1 MQMHIIKKENLKSYI
16 HIDHTPIINEIERSI
31 KFYNWDFI
39 LSSLPSGSFLVG
51 GYIRDLILGRLNS
64 VMALD
69 VDVDIVVPK
78 NAIKIGKKIA
88 DKFEGKLIILDG
100 ERDVVRI
107 VFKHIS
113 IDISSQISPSID
125 IDLLSRDFSIN
136 AIAFSFEEKLLI
148 DPSNGIKD
156 LKLAFLR
163 TNSKQN
169 LWDDPLR
176 ILRCF
181 RFVSELDF
189 NVDVNLINFLK
200 TYKNQLRRVAN
211 ERINYEIQRIIR
223 GKKASQ
229 AINLINKLKIFDYI
243 QSEKNLIFLDLE
255 KTNFEE
261 FNSFEKEKFAPLFF
275 LVQILDEFSLK
286 NLKFSKSEISKI
298 KLLRKWNLLL
308 KKKNIYEF
316 NEIERFDLHKELE
329 TILPSFILFLPEP
342 LYLDWLT
349 RWRDKDDKLFH
360 PSNLIKGEVVKKY
373 LKIQD
378 GPILGKV
385 INYLSRELAYNRL
398 DNFDEAIYKGKQ
410 WIQQNAPKCD

>member
-1 MQMHIIKKENLKSYI
+1 MQMHIIKKEDLKNHI
-16 HIDHTPIINEIERSI
+16 FIDHTLIINEIERSI
-31 KFYNWDFI
+31 KSYNWDFI

-64 VMALD
+64 VI
-69 VDVDIVVPK
+69 DVDILVPK
-78 NAIKIGKKIA
+78 NAINVGKKIA
-88 DKFEGKLIILDG
+88 DKFEGKFIILD
-100 ERDVVRI
+100 EARDVVRI
-107 VFKHIS
+107 IFKHIS
-113 IDISSQISPSID
+113 IDIASQISPSID

-156 LKLAFLR
+156 LQLAFLR

-169 LWDDPLR
+169 LLDDPLR

-181 RFVSELDF
+181 RFISELDF
-189 NVDVNLINFLK
+189 NVDVTLIDFIK
-200 TYKNQLRRVAN
+200 TYKNQLRLVAN

-223 GKKASQ
+223 GQKASQ
-229 AINLINKLKIFDYI
+229 AITLINKFKIFDYI

-255 KTNFEE
+255 KINFEE
-261 FNSFEKEKFAPLFF
+261 FNKFEKEKFLPLFY

-298 KLLRKWNLLL
+298 RLLRKWNLLL
-308 KKKNIYEF
+308 KVQNIYEF
-316 NEIERFDLHKELE
+316 NERERFDLHQELE
-329 TILPSFILFLPEP
+329 NILPSFILFLPKSFFIN
-342 LYLDWLT
+342 WLA

-360 PSNLIKGEVVKKY
+360 PSNLIKGNVLKKY

-385 INYLSRELAYNRL
+385 INYLSMELAYNRL
-398 DNFDEAIYKGKQ
+398 NNFDEAIYKGKQ

>member
-1 MQMHIIKKENLKSYI
+1 MQMHIFKKENLNN
-16 HIDHTPIINEIERSI
+16 HINNDHTLIINEIEKSI

-39 LSSLPSGSFLVG
+39 LSSLPSGSCLVG

-64 VMALD
+64 VI
-69 VDVDIVVPK
+69 DVDIVVPK

-88 DKFEGKLIILDG
+88 DKFQGRFIILDDA
-100 ERDVVRI
+100 RDVVRI
-107 VFKHIS
+107 IFKHIS
-113 IDISSQISPSID
+113 IDIASKISPSID

-136 AIAFSFEEKLLI
+136 SIAFSFEEKLLI
-148 DPSNGIKD
+148 DPSNGIND
-156 LKLAFLR
+156 LKFAFLR

-169 LWDDPLR
+169 LFDDPLR

-189 NVDVNLINFLK
+189 NIDVNLINFIK
-200 TYKNQLRRVAN
+200 SYKNQLRLVAN

-229 AINLINKLKIFDYI
+229 AIKLINELKIFDYI
-243 QSEKNLIFLDLE
+243 QSEKNLIFLDLQ
-255 KTNFEE
+255 KINFEE
-261 FNSFEKEKFAPLFF
+261 FNKFEKENFLPLFF

-286 NLKFSKSEISKI
+286 NFKFSKSEISKI
-298 KLLRKWNLLL
+298 RLLRKWNILF
-308 KKKNIYEF
+308 KIKNIYKLSER
-316 NEIERFDLHKELE
+316 ERFDLHQELE
-329 TILPSFILFLPEP
+329 TILPSFILLLPQSFHSE
-342 LYLDWLT
+342 WIS

-385 INYLSRELAYNRL
+385 INYLSMELAYNRL

>member
-1 MQMHIIKKENLKSYI
+1 MHIINKENRKKHI
-16 HIDHTPIINEIERSI
+16 FIDHTLIINEIERSI

-64 VMALD
+64 GI
-69 VDVDIVVPK
+69 DVDIVVPK
-78 NAIKIGKKIA
+78 NAIETGKKIA
-88 DKFEGKLIILDG
+88 DKFEGKVIILD
-100 ERDVVRI
+100 EARDVVRI
-107 VFKHIS
+107 IFTHIS
-113 IDISSQISPSID
+113 IDIASQISPSIV

-136 AIAFSFEEKLLI
+136 AISFSFEEKLLI
-148 DPSNGIKD
+148 DPLNGIKD
-156 LKLAFLR
+156 LQLAFLR

-169 LWDDPLR
+169 LLDDPLR

-189 NVDVNLINFLK
+189 NVDVNLINFIK
-200 TYKNQLRRVAN
+200 TYKNQLSLVAS

-229 AINLINKLKIFDYI
+229 AIKLINKFKIFDHV
-243 QSEKNLIFLDLE
+243 QSEKKLIFIDLE
-255 KTNFEE
+255 KINIEE
-261 FNSFEKEKFAPLFF
+261 FNKFEKEKFLPLFF
-275 LVQILDEFSLK
+275 LSQILDEFSLK

-308 KKKNIYEF
+308 KIKTIYEF
-316 NEIERFDLHKELE
+316 SEKERFDLHQELE
-329 TILPSFILFLPEP
+329 IILPSFILFLPKI
-342 LYLDWLT
+342 YHVDWLA

-360 PSNLIKGEVVKKY
+360 PSNLIKGEVLKKY
-373 LKIQD
+373 LKIKD

>member
-1 MQMHIIKKENLKSYI
+1 MQMHISKKEDLKN
-16 HIDHTPIINEIERSI
+16 HTLIDHTLIINEIERSI
-31 KFYNWDFI
+31 KSYNWDFI

-64 VMALD
+64 VI
-69 VDVDIVVPK
+69 DVDILVPK
-78 NAIKIGKKIA
+78 NAINVGKKIA
-88 DKFEGKLIILDG
+88 DKFEGKFIILD
-100 ERDVVRI
+100 EARDVVRI
-107 VFKHIS
+107 IFKHIS
-113 IDISSQISPSID
+113 IDIASQISPSID

-156 LKLAFLR
+156 LQLAFLR

-169 LWDDPLR
+169 LLDDPLR

-181 RFVSELDF
+181 RFISELDF
-189 NVDVNLINFLK
+189 NVDLDLIDFIK
-200 TYKNQLRRVAN
+200 TYKNQLRLVAN

-229 AINLINKLKIFDYI
+229 AIILINKFKIFDYI
-243 QSEKNLIFLDLE
+243 QSDKNLIFLDLE
-255 KTNFEE
+255 KINFEE
-261 FNSFEKEKFAPLFF
+261 LNKFEKKKFLPLFY

-298 KLLRKWNLLL
+298 RLLRKWNLLL
-308 KKKNIYEF
+308 KMQTIYEF
-316 NEIERFDLHKELE
+316 NERERFDLHKELE
-329 TILPSFILFLPEP
+329 TILPSFILFLPESF
-342 LYLDWLT
+342 YINWLA

-360 PSNLIKGEVVKKY
+360 PSNLIKGNVLKKY

-385 INYLSRELAYNRL
+385 INYLSMELAYNRL
-398 DNFDEAIYKGKQ
+398 NNFDEAIYKGKQ

>member
-1 MQMHIIKKENLKSYI
+1 MHIIKKKDLKNHI
-16 HIDHTPIINEIERSI
+16 LIDHTLIINEIERSI

-51 GYIRDLILGRLNS
+51 GYIRDLILGRLNY
-64 VMALD
+64 VI
-69 VDVDIVVPK
+69 DVDILVPK
-78 NAIKIGKKIA
+78 NAINVGKKIA
-88 DKFEGKLIILDG
+88 DKFEGKFIILD
-100 ERDVVRI
+100 EARDVVRI
-107 VFKHIS
+107 IFKHIS
-113 IDISSQISPSID
+113 IDIASQISPSID

-156 LKLAFLR
+156 LKLSFLR

-169 LWDDPLR
+169 ILDDPLR

-181 RFVSELDF
+181 RFISELDF
-189 NVDVNLINFLK
+189 NVDVTLIDFIK
-200 TYKNQLRRVAN
+200 TYKNQLRLVAN

-229 AINLINKLKIFDYI
+229 AIILINKFKIFDYI

-255 KTNFEE
+255 KINFEE
-261 FNSFEKEKFAPLFF
+261 FNKFEKEKFLPLFY

-298 KLLRKWNLLL
+298 RLLRKWNLLL
-308 KKKNIYEF
+308 KMQTIYEF
-316 NEIERFDLHKELE
+316 NERERFDLHKELE
-329 TILPSFILFLPEP
+329 TILPSFILFLPESF
-342 LYLDWLT
+342 YKNWLA

-360 PSNLIKGEVVKKY
+360 PSNLIKGDVLKKY
-373 LKIQD
+373 LEIQD

-385 INYLSRELAYNRL
+385 INYLSMELAYNRL
-398 DNFDEAIYKGKQ
+398 NNFDEAIYKGKQ

>member
-1 MQMHIIKKENLKSYI
+1 MHIIKKGDLKNHI
-16 HIDHTPIINEIERSI
+16 LIDHTLIINEIERSI
-31 KFYNWDFI
+31 KFYNWDFV
-39 LSSLPSGSFLVG
+39 LSSLPSGSCLVG

-64 VMALD
+64 LI
-69 VDVDIVVPK
+69 DVDILVPQ
-78 NAIKIGKKIA
+78 NAINVGKKIA
-88 DKFEGKLIILDG
+88 DKFEGKLIILD
-100 ERDVVRI
+100 EARDVVRI
-107 VFKHIS
+107 IFKHIS
-113 IDISSQISPSID
+113 IDIASQISPSID

-156 LKLAFLR
+156 LQLAFLR

-169 LWDDPLR
+169 LVDDPLR

-189 NVDVNLINFLK
+189 HIDMNLINFIK
-200 TYKNQLRRVAN
+200 TYKNQLRLVAN

-229 AINLINKLKIFDYI
+229 AIKLINKFQIFDYI
-243 QSEKNLIFLDLE
+243 QSKKNLIFLDLE
-255 KTNFEE
+255 KLNFEE
-261 FNSFEKEKFAPLFF
+261 FNKFEKEKFLPLFF

-286 NLKFSKSEISKI
+286 NFKFSKSKISKI
-298 KLLRKWNLLL
+298 RLLRKWNLLL
-308 KKKNIYEF
+308 KLKTIYKFSER
-316 NEIERFDLHKELE
+316 ERFDLHQELE
-329 TILPSFILFLPEP
+329 TILPSFILFLPDS
-342 LYLDWLT
+342 LHIDWLD
-349 RWRDKDDKLFH
+349 RWRDKEDRLFH

-398 DNFDEAIYKGKQ
+398 NNFDEAIYKGTQ